1 MDFTLRMLRAMTNTH
16 KGNRG
21 FTLIEALIAMFLLT
35 VGLTGLLGLFGFG
48 IKHQQIER
56 EDFIAK
62 EKARECFESI
72 YGARNAGQLTW
83 DQVNNVGGSGSGV
96 FVTGFNPLLGPGAD
110 GILATADDSGAE
122 TYTLPGPDGVFGTSD
137 DVSVTLSNF
146 TREVVISPILNN
158 PTLKQ
163 VTITVRITSTTG
175 QRDYIVVGFI
185 SESH

>member
-1 MDFTLRMLRAMTNTH
+1 MTCAH
-16 KGNRG
+16 KDEKG
-21 FTLIEALIAMFLLT
+21 FSLIEAMIAMVLLV

-48 IKHQQIER
+48 IKHQQMER

-83 DQVNNVGGSGSGV
+83 DQVNNDGGGESGV
-96 FVTGFNPLLGPGAD
+96 FVTGFNPLLGPGPD
-110 GILATADDSGAE
+110 GILGTVDDSGAE
-122 TYTLPGPDGVFGTSD
+122 TYTLPGPDGIFGTSD
-137 DVSVTLSNF
+137 DVIVTLSNF
-146 TREVVISPILNN
+146 TREVVVAPVVTN

-163 VTITVRITSTTG
+163 ITVTVRVSSATG

-185 SESH
+185 SEYH

>member
-1 MDFTLRMLRAMTNTH
+1 MTRTQKNE
-16 KGNRG
+16 KG
-21 FTLIEALIAMFLLT
+21 FTLIETMIAMVLLI

-83 DQVNNVGGSGSGV
+83 DQVDNIGGGGSGV
-96 FVTGFNPLLGPGAD
+96 FVTGFNPLLGPGPD
-110 GILATADDSGAE
+110 GILGTADDSVAE
-122 TYTLPGPDGVFGTSD
+122 TYTLPGPDGVFGTND
-137 DVSVTLSNF
+137 DVIVTLSNF
-146 TREVVISPILNN
+146 TRALVIAPVFTN

-163 VTITVRITSTTG
+163 ITVTVRVTSTTG
-175 QRDYIVVGFI
+175 QRDYIVAGFI
-185 SESH
+185 SEYH

>member
-1 MDFTLRMLRAMTNTH
+1 MDFTLRKPQEMKSIPKDNQ
-16 KGNRG
+16 G
-21 FTLIEALIAMFLLT
+21 FTLIEALISMFLLT
-35 VGLTGLLGLFGFG
+35 VGLTGLLGLFAFG

-83 DQVNNVGGSGSGV
+83 AQVNNVGGDGSGA

-122 TYTLPGPDGVFGTSD
+122 TYTLPGTDGVFGTSD

-158 PTLKQ
+158 PTLKEI
-163 VTITVRITSTTG
+163 TITVRITSTTG
-175 QRDYIVVGFI
+175 QRDYVVVGFI